1 MCRGLIA
8 VGSLSVLLMMMTGC
22 GGMAIENYRGSEP
35 ALTLEEYFDGKTRAW
50 GLFQDRF
57 GTVRRQFVVDIDG
70 VWDGKTL
77 TLTEDFT
84 YDDRETETRIWRLT
98 KIGDGRYEGR
108 SDDVVGTAIV
118 RTEGKAAHLSYL
130 IDLKIGDGK
139 QRLRF
144 DDWMFQQDDD
154 SLINRATVSKFGI
167 RVGEVTLF
175 FQRVKERIADQ
186 VPEALATAA
195 Q

>member
-1 MCRGLIA
+1 MRQGMIAIGL
-8 VGSLSVLLMMMTGC
+8 LSAILFMLAGC
-22 GGMAIENYRGSEP
+22 DGMNIEDYRGSEP
-35 ALTLEEYFDGKTRAW
+35 ALTLEDYFDGKTRAW

-57 GTVRRQFVVDIDG
+57 GNVRRQFVVDIDG
-70 VWDGKTL
+70 QWDGKTL

-84 YDDRETETRIWRLT
+84 YDDGETETRIWRLT
-98 KIGDGRYEGR
+98 KIGEGRYEGR

-118 RTEGKAAHLSYL
+118 RSEGKAAYLSYL

-144 DDWMFQQDDD
+144 DDWMFRQDDGA
-154 SLINRATVSKFGI
+154 LINRATVTKFGI
-167 RVGEVTLF
+167 KVGEVTLF
-175 FQRVKERIADQ
+175 FQRIKEGVADQ
-186 VPEALATAA
+186 VTDDFAAAA